1 MHINQRVYPL
11 RKENLLAKFA
21 LIAMLTFSLL
31 PISGAFARPAPDG
44 FADLVEEVMPA
55 IVNISTRQVIE
66 NSGSSRRGFDP
77 FREFFGDSFP
87 FPELDQS
94 PREANALGSG
104 FFISDDGY
112 IITNNHV
119 IDGADEI
126 TIINQDGDE
135 YEAEVIGLDPQTDI
149 ALLKVDVNDHAYIEF
164 GDNTKSRVGD
174 WVVAIGNP
182 FGFGGTVT
190 AGIISAS
197 GRDINAGPYDDFIQI
212 DASINRGN
220 SGGPL
225 FNLEGKV
232 IGVNTAII
240 SPNGGSI
247 GIGFAVPSSTV
258 EPVIEQLKEYGK
270 VRRGWL
276 GVQIQSV
283 DEELSSA
290 LGLDGAKGALVSDLL
305 EGPAEAAGVE
315 RGDVIIRFN
324 GEEIKN
330 STELPRI
337 VARAKVGSKAKLTVL
352 RDGKEVE
359 LNVILEERKDDVDN
373 VVSRQSKPSDE
384 GAILNNTGLTVQE
397 LSDDIRQ
404 RYGIPK
410 DISGVVVI
418 KVEPLSPASRQQ
430 ITPGTVLREVN
441 NQEVKSPADVAE
453 QILIAQEKDRKS
465 ISAFVY
471 QAGSNRYLALPIEA
485 EEISGNTEE

>member
-1 MHINQRVYPL
+1 MHINQRVYISNKL
-11 RKENLLAKFA
+11 VAKLA
-21 LIAMLTFSLL
+21 LIAVLTFSFL
-31 PISGAFARPAPDG
+31 PFSGAFARPAPEG

-66 NSGSSRRGFDP
+66 NSGSARRGFDP

-104 FFISDDGY
+104 FFISPDGY

-126 TIINQDGDE
+126 TIINQTGDE
-135 YEAEVIGLDPQTDI
+135 YEAEVIGIDPQTDI
-149 ALLKVDVNDHAYIEF
+149 ALLKVNVKDHDYIEF

-258 EPVIEQLKEYGK
+258 EPIIEQLKEHGK

-290 LGLDGAKGALVSDLL
+290 LGLDDAKGALVSDLL
-305 EGPAEAAGVE
+305 EGPAEDAGVE

-337 VARAKVGSKAKLTVL
+337 VAKTKVGSKAKITVL
-352 RDGKEVE
+352 RDGKELE

-373 VVSRQSKPSDE
+373 ILRQTKPSDE

-410 DISGVVVI
+410 DISGVVVT
-418 KVEPLSPASRQQ
+418 KVEPLSPASKQQ

-441 NQEVKSPADVAE
+441 NREVKAPADVAE
-453 QILIAQEKDRKS
+453 QILIAQEKGRKS

-471 QAGSNRYLALPIEA
+471 QGGSNRYLALPIEA
-485 EEISGNTEE
+485 EESSESANE

>member
-1 MHINQRVYPL
+1 MHINQQVFTSN
-11 RKENLLAKFA
+11 KILARLA
-21 LIAMLTFSLL
+21 LIAILTFSFL
-31 PISGAFARPAPDG
+31 PFSGAFARPAPES

-66 NSGSSRRGFDP
+66 NSGSSGRSFDP

-87 FPELDQS
+87 FPELDQA

-104 FFISDDGY
+104 FFISADGY
-112 IITNNHV
+112 VITNNHV

-126 TIINQDGDE
+126 TVITQAGEE
-135 YEAEVIGLDPQTDI
+135 YGAEVIGIDPQTDI
-149 ALLKVDVNDHAYIEF
+149 ALLKVDVKDHDYIEF

-258 EPVIEQLKEYGK
+258 KPVIDQIKEHGK

-290 LGLDGAKGALVSDLL
+290 LGLDSAKGALVSDLL
-305 EGPAEAAGVE
+305 EGPAESAGVE

-324 GEEIKN
+324 EEEIKN
-330 STELPRI
+330 SAELPRI
-337 VARAKVGSKAKLTVL
+337 VAKAKVGSKAKITVL
-352 RDGKEVE
+352 RDGKELE
-359 LNVILEERKDDVDN
+359 LNVILEERKDDVSN
-373 VVSRQSKPSDE
+373 VTRPAKTSDE

-397 LSDDIRQ
+397 LTDDIRQ

-410 DISGVVVI
+410 DIDGIVVT
-418 KVEPLSPASRQQ
+418 KVEPLSPASKQQ
-430 ITPGTVLREVN
+430 IIPGTVIREVN
-441 NQEVKSPADVAE
+441 NQEVKVPAEVAE
-453 QILIAQEKDRKS
+453 QILIAQEKGRKS

-471 QAGSNRYLALPIEA
+471 QSGSNRYLALSIEP
-485 EEISGNTEE
+485 EEENKKAKE